1 MTYELKLRAALIDP
15 YESLANAI
23 IAQAYW
29 DYVNADFVQHSDPVY
44 QRKKIL
50 EFFRSDYLRMLT
62 DTDPEY
68 IIKRMLE
75 EAKPLRPR
83 RQKRSCNHEKE
94 TI

>member
-29 DYVNADFVQHSDPVY
+29 DYVNADQVPHSDPVY
-44 QRKKIL
+44 QRKKIFD
-50 EFFRSDYLRMLT
+50 FFRSDYFRILT

-75 EAKPLRPR
+75 EAKPLRPI
-83 RQKRSCNHEKE
+83 RQKRSCKHEKK
-94 TI
+94 TL

>member
-23 IAQAYW
+23 IAQSYW
-29 DYVNADFVQHSDPVY
+29 DYVNADDVPHTDPFY
-44 QRKKIL
+44 QRKSIL
-50 EFFRSDYLRMLT
+50 EFFRSDYFRILT

-83 RQKRSCNHEKE
+83 KGGCKHEKKK
-94 TI
+94 I